1 MTSEKGST
9 PILPTYMGHLLYTP
23 ADIHNHDEHV
33 FGTFDIADVMGKDF
47 GDRSIPEVMKVPQ
60 NIDKVFTFRSIFGP
74 VVNCDSTGL
83 SVLSRAGRKKI
94 TIDSYL
100 QRALIDK
107 PQILV
112 ALADET
118 GPNAGHNRRRKAFER
133 TWQWLTHTKQFL
145 NEHSNELAGCKLFG
159 VVINDSSNPVQLQ
172 KMTSSTIDT
181 EVQGL
186 VLGGWYQGENEKM
199 RQQMVADVRSIMSEK
214 KVSLPLMIQGIDT
227 LDQIKECL
235 AMGIDMIHL
244 NYPYHQMKNG
254 FAFCPFFLNSTKDT
268 LSGRKRSRSE
278 NSGSDE
284 KNCDKKK
291 KVDDGSAVVASED
304 NISFRPPSH
313 IDDDAEMRN
322 QSQHNNGE
330 DVLPSSVA
338 GASAK
343 ANMVADVASINLWS
357 EQYRKDVTVLQEH
370 CECHSCHNGYTRSY
384 IHHLLKSRE
393 LLADVLLY
401 QHNQYQVRQLF
412 ENIDDQKASGKA
424 STEIANWLEQVIPHV
439 DQDKN

>member
-1 MTSEKGST
+1 
-9 PILPTYMGHLLYTP
+9 
-23 ADIHNHDEHV
+23 
-33 FGTFDIADVMGKDF
+33 
-47 GDRSIPEVMKVPQ
+47 
-60 NIDKVFTFRSIFGP
+60 
-74 VVNCDSTGL
+74 
-83 SVLSRAGRKKI
+83 
-94 TIDSYL
+94 
-100 QRALIDK
+100 
-107 PQILV
+107 
-112 ALADET
+112 
-118 GPNAGHNRRRKAFER
+118 
-133 TWQWLTHTKQFL
+133 
-145 NEHSNELAGCKLFG
+145 
-159 VVINDSSNPVQLQ
+159 
-172 KMTSSTIDT
+172 
-181 EVQGL
+181 
-186 VLGGWYQGENEKM
+186 
-199 RQQMVADVRSIMSEK
+199 
-214 KVSLPLMIQGIDT
+214 
-227 LDQIKECL
+227 
-235 AMGIDMIHL
+235 MIHL

-278 NSGSDE
+278 DSGSDE

-304 NISFRPPSH
+304 NNSFRPPSH

-343 ANMVADVASINLWS
+343 ANMAADVASINLWS
-357 EQYRKDVTVLQEH
+357 ERYRKDVTVLQEH

-439 DQDKN
+439 DQDKS